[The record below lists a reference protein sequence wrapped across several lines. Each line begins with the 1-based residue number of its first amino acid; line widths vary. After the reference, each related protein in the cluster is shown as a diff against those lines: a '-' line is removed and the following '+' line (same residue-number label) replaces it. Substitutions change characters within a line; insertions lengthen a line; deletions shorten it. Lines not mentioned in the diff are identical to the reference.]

1 MMKFDAVT
9 MRMNNIN
16 YELASDLWTYVAWNP
31 ITHKMKTSSN
41 KRIITL
47 LLQFLL
53 NFVPL
58 TQKEQIEL
66 IKLYKGEKGDDN
78 LADGVILELLRKYI
92 VQ

>member
-1 MMKFDAVT
+1 MFRPIGQIPFVINAIKMYDEVKDFDAVT

-47 LLQFLL
+47 LLQF
-53 NFVPL
+53 F
-58 TQKEQIEL
+58 IEFCSVDT
-66 IKLYKGEKGDDN
+66 KG
-78 LADGVILELLRKYI
+78 ADRINKVI
-92 VQ
+92 